1 MRNLNVNIYRLC
13 FVLRSRISVVNQK
26 TDQTVNKMS
35 VTLLGGR
42 CADRQTRVRGIRGYA
57 A

>member
-1 MRNLNVNIYRLC
+1 MNIYRLC
-13 FVLRSRISVVNQK
+13 FGLRSRISVVNQK

-42 CADRQTRVRGIRGYA
+42 CADRQTCVRGIRGYA